1 MRKDLED
8 KRREEERRKK
18 EDMARL
24 NKKEGVRARCANS
37 ACS

>member
-24 NKKEGVRARCANS
+24 NKKEGVRSHTR
-37 ACS
+37 